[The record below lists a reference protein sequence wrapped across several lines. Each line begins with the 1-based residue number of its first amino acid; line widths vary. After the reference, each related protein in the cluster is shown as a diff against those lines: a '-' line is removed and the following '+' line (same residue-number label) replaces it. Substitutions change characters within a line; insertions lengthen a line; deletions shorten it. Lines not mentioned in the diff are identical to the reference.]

1 MKVAILTPRPDYSAE
16 WRWAYDAEAAALTEA
31 GAEVTP
37 VCWSVPVDAADFDLV
52 LPLVAW
58 GYHQHFD
65 EWLRV
70 LDRFEQDGVPVRNPV
85 PLLRWNSDKS
95 YLAELYHSGIPTVPT
110 EIAPSLDDAT
120 LEAAR
125 KQFGC
130 AELVVK
136 PLVSASAY
144 RTYRLRLG
152 EALPKDVRG
161 SPMMVQP
168 WLGSIETT
176 GEWSLIF
183 FGGRFSHAV
192 SKVPRPGEFRVQP
205 EYGGIIRRCAPPA
218 GAQEVALAAL
228 AAAPAPSLYA
238 RVDLVTG
245 NDGSLQVI
253 ELELIEPAFFL
264 AQAPDAASAFGR
276 AVASLLKEPREQP
289 LADGGSEIGR
299 RRVAQPLRVEP
310 GDKRI

>member
-1 MKVAILTPRPDYSAE
+1 MKIAILTPRPDYSAE
-16 WRWAYDAEAAALTEA
+16 WRWAYDVEAAALVDA
-31 GAEVTP
+31 GAEVAP
-37 VCWSVPVDAADFDLV
+37 VCWGEPIAAADFDLV

-70 LDRFEQDGVPVRNPV
+70 LNRFEQEGVLVQNPV
-85 PLLRWNSDKS
+85 GLLRWNSDKS
-95 YLAELYHSGIPTVPT
+95 YLAELYHAGIPTVPT
-110 EIAPSLDDAT
+110 EVATALDEAV

-125 KQFGC
+125 GKFGC
-130 AELVVK
+130 DELVVK

-144 RTYRLRLG
+144 RTYRLG
-152 EALPKDVRG
+152 PGDAVPDSVRG
-161 SPMMVQP
+161 LPMMVQP

-183 FGGRFSHAV
+183 FAGRFSHAV
-192 SKVPRPGEFRVQP
+192 SKVPQPGEFRVQP

-218 GAQEVALAAL
+218 GAHEVALAAL

-238 RVDLVTG
+238 RVDLVAG

-264 AQAPDAASAFGR
+264 AQVPEAAEEFGR
-276 AVASLLKEPREQP
+276 AVASFIETSREQP
-289 LADGGSEIGR
+289 LTDGGGEVGG
-299 RRVAQPLRVEP
+299 RRVAKPLRIEP
-310 GDKRI
+310 RNKRV